1 MAQSPLDRYYALTG
15 DQYRMSS
22 TRRERVLSLVDNAL
36 RTFHGSRASLL
47 DIGIGSAEIAN
58 HCRRRYTDDD
68 VYLVG
73 VDLAEHLVRKYAAL
87 YDQTFVLSV
96 EEEGWASSL
105 ERTFDVIVAS
115 ELIEHLFRPD
125 VFLST
130 VGSLLS
136 KKGILILSTPNLL
149 LWSQRV
155 KFLLGRHRYSEF
167 GVFEWGHI
175 HLFSW
180 GFLKELTERSGFDII
195 ATNHLLHPNVL
206 NPLHRV
212 LPPGLFAFQFIVA
225 LRKR

>member
-1 MAQSPLDRYYALTG
+1 MAQSPLDRYYASTG

-22 TRRERVLSLVDNAL
+22 TRRERVLSLMDEAMQSF
-36 RTFHGSRASLL
+36 RGTPASVL
-47 DIGIGSAEIAN
+47 DIGIGSADIAK
-58 HCRRRYTDDD
+58 HCRSRYPGDA

-73 VDLAEHLVRKYAAL
+73 IDLAEHLVRKYAAL
-87 YDQTFVLSV
+87 YDQTFVRSV
-96 EEEGWASSL
+96 EEQGWTSTFD
-105 ERTFDVIVAS
+105 RTFDVIVAS

-125 VFLST
+125 VFLTT
-130 VGSLLS
+130 VGSLMS
-136 KKGILILSTPNLL
+136 KKGVLVLSTPNLL

-155 KFLLGRHRYSEF
+155 KFLLGRHRYGDT

-180 GFLKELTERSGFDII
+180 GFLRELVAGSGFDII
-195 ATNHLLHPNVL
+195 STHHLLHPNFF

-212 LPPGLFAFQFIVA
+212 LPPGLFAFQFIIA

>member
-1 MAQSPLDRYYALTG
+1 MAQSPLDRYYASTG

-22 TRRERVLSLVDNAL
+22 TRRERVLSLVDGAL
-36 RTFHGSRASLL
+36 QACRGTRVSIL

-58 HCRRRYTDDD
+58 HCRSRYADDD

-73 VDLAEHLVRKYAAL
+73 IDLAEHLVRKYAAL
-87 YDQTFVLSV
+87 YDQAFVQSV
-96 EEEGWASSL
+96 EEQGWTSVFD
-105 ERTFDVIVAS
+105 RTFDVIVAS

-125 VFLST
+125 VFLTT

-136 KKGILILSTPNLL
+136 KKGVLVLSTPNLL

-155 KFLLGRHRYSEF
+155 KFLLGRQRYSDT

-180 GFLKELTERSGFDII
+180 GFLSELIGRSGFEII
-195 ATNHLLHPNVL
+195 STHHLLHPNVL

-212 LPPGLFAFQFIVA
+212 LPPGLFAFQFILA